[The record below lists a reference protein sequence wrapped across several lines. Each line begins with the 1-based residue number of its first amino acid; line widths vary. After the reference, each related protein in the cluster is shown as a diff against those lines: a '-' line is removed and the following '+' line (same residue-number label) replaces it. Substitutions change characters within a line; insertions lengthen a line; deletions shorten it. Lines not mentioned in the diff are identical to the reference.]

1 MRVQSIAVTLAFA
14 AAAAGCAG
22 MITGGPLVS
31 DPNGPTAQITIV
43 NQTPGEINVVL
54 LSRCSASTYGL
65 NRLPKDMAIPAGNRY
80 SFTVS
85 PGCWDVAA
93 GRVGYGDVR
102 ERFDTVRAGS
112 TATFTVDGGAR

>member
-1 MRVQSIAVTLAFA
+1 MRVRLIVATLAFA
-14 AAAAGCAG
+14 TAAAGCAG

-43 NQTPGEINVVL
+43 NQSQQGINVVL

-65 NRLPKDMAIPAGNRY
+65 NRLPKDMGIPAGNRY

-85 PGCWDVAA
+85 PGCWDVVA
-93 GRVGYGDVR
+93 GRTGYGDVR
-102 ERFDTVRAGS
+102 ERFETVTAGS
-112 TATFTVDGGAR
+112 TATFTVTGGNE